1 METYTLLLGVNTGK
15 DTLENNLT
23 LFYKAEQVYTLYNPA
38 VLLPESAVQV
48 HLEIHLRMFTAASFV
63 ITRKL
68 GTNQM
73 PMDARMKK

>member
-23 LFYKAEQVYTLYNPA
+23 RFIKQHKHILYNPA

-48 HLEIHLRMFTAASFV
+48 HLETHLRMFTAAAFV